1 MTRIL
6 VINPVGTSRWDVS
19 DYDYLQRYVRASTH
33 VKVVSLPS
41 GPPSLESLSSVAA
54 AEPAILDTVRKYR
67 GQCDAIVLNCFADP
81 GMRAAREV
89 SPVPVL
95 GAAET
100 SMTLACMLGE
110 RFSVIC
116 LSRQH
121 SFKVRH
127 QARVLGVSEKLASCR
142 WVDLAPLELDSDPE
156 RFHEILFEQATAC
169 VEVDGAEVVVLGCT
183 GMAYAAG
190 RLADRVAFPVI
201 DPMAATVKMAELIA
215 GLHLSTSRKG
225 LYSFNRLT
233 GKEGACL

>member
-19 DYDYLQRYVRASTH
+19 DYDYLQRYVRQSTH
-33 VKVVSLPS
+33 VKVVSLPR
-41 GPPSLESLSSVAA
+41 GPHSLESASSVAA

-67 GQCDAIVLNCFADP
+67 SQCDAIVINCFADP
-81 GMRAAREV
+81 GARAAREV

-100 SMTLACMLGE
+100 SMMMACMLGE

-121 SFKVRH
+121 SYKVRR
-127 QARVLGVSEKLASCR
+127 QARVFGVSAKLASCR
-142 WVDLAPLELDSDPE
+142 WVDLEPLQLDSNPD
-156 RFHEILFEQATAC
+156 RLHEILYEQATAC
-169 VEVDGAEVVVLGCT
+169 VETDGAELVVLGCT
-183 GMAYAAG
+183 GMAYAAS

-201 DPMAATVKMAELIA
+201 EPMAATVKMAELMA
-215 GLHLSTSRKG
+215 CLRLSTSRKG
-225 LYSFNRLT
+225 LYSAT
-233 GKEGACL
+233 GHFPTE